1 MRIEQEVTEMAVPK
15 RKQSKS
21 RTNKR
26 RANFKLTSPAMS
38 VCSCGEM
45 KLPHRV
51 CPVCGGYR
59 GKQILEM
66 DEE

>member
-1 MRIEQEVTEMAVPK
+1 
-15 RKQSKS
+15 
-21 RTNKR
+21 KR
-26 RANFKLTSPAMS
+26 RANFKLNAPAMS

-59 GKQILEM
+59 GKQVLEM